1 MSVDFNKEIYEG
13 WTVGDFIEELKGEIA
28 LIMNGSS
35 WKKPFKTKAELK
47 KYCMDN
53 QPYYK
58 KYIPEV
64 VQYFSQ
70 LYGIK

>member
-1 MSVDFNKEIYEG
+1 MSVDLNKEIYEG
-13 WTVGDFIEELKGEIA
+13 WTVGDFIDDLKSEIA